1 MSEFIRLDIKYTEN
15 TIRKTKHQ
23 LKKEILEAVESSP
36 ELRKEVRRV
45 FQMAN
50 RRIQNL
56 ERAGL
61 VSWAV
66 KQADK
71 LGIKGYSKFSV
82 KGQDWATIKNEYTRA
97 ISFLQNPNST
107 AEGARQLEKTVR
119 EVVISHNRKF
129 QDDALWNAN
138 KNLLVE
144 RADTVAN
151 QIINNSPYQEQIQEG
166 IWHVIKSVSDDIET
180 EGKVL
185 ANDLQ
190 AGIEKAADNLA
201 GQVDNDL
208 SKTLEA
214 FKRWL

>member
-15 TIRKTKHQ
+15 TIKKTKHQ

-45 FQMAN
+45 FQIAN

-97 ISFLQNPNST
+97 ISFLQNPSST

-119 EVVISHNRKF
+119 EVVIAHNRKF
-129 QDDALWNAN
+129 QDDALWNAH

-190 AGIEKAADNLA
+190 AGIEKAADKLA
-201 GQVDNDL
+201 GQVDNDQ

-214 FKRWL
+214 FKRRL

>member
-1 MSEFIRLDIKYTEN
+1 MSEFIHLDIKYTEN

-23 LKKEILEAVESSP
+23 LKNEILEAVESSP

-82 KGQDWATIKNEYTRA
+82 KGQDWQTIKNEYTRA

-119 EVVISHNRKF
+119 EVVIAHNRKF
-129 QDDALWNAN
+129 QDDALWNAH

-151 QIINNSPYQEQIQEG
+151 EIINNSPYQEQIQEG
-166 IWHVIKSVSDDIET
+166 VWHVIKSVSDEIET

>member
-1 MSEFIRLDIKYTEN
+1 MSEFIHLDIKYTEN

-23 LKKEILEAVESSP
+23 LKKEIVEAVESSP

-82 KGQDWATIKNEYTRA
+82 KGQDWQTIKNEYTRA

-119 EVVISHNRKF
+119 EVVIAHNRKF
-129 QDDALWNAN
+129 QDDKLWNAH

-144 RADTVAN
+144 RADTGAN
-151 QIINNSPYQEQIQEG
+151 QIINNSPYQNQIQEG
-166 IWHVIKSVSDDIET
+166 IWHVIKSVSDEIET

-185 ANDLQ
+185 AKDLQ
-190 AGIEKAADNLA
+190 ASIEKAANNLA

>member
-1 MSEFIRLDIKYTEN
+1 MSEFIHLDIKYTEN

-56 ERAGL
+56 EKAGL

-82 KGQDWATIKNEYTRA
+82 KGQDWQTIKNEYTRA

-119 EVVISHNRKF
+119 EVVVSHNRKF
-129 QDDALWNAN
+129 QDDALWNAH

-166 IWHVIKSVSDDIET
+166 IWHVIKSVSDDIEA

>member
-1 MSEFIRLDIKYTEN
+1 MSEFIHLDIKYTEN

-82 KGQDWATIKNEYTRA
+82 KGQD
-97 ISFLQNPNST
+97 
-107 AEGARQLEKTVR
+107 
-119 EVVISHNRKF
+119 
-129 QDDALWNAN
+129 
-138 KNLLVE
+138 
-144 RADTVAN
+144 
-151 QIINNSPYQEQIQEG
+151 
-166 IWHVIKSVSDDIET
+166 
-180 EGKVL
+180 
-185 ANDLQ
+185 
-190 AGIEKAADNLA
+190 
-201 GQVDNDL
+201 
-208 SKTLEA
+208 
-214 FKRWL
+214 

>member
-23 LKKEILEAVESSP
+23 LKREILEAVESSP

-82 KGQDWATIKNEYTRA
+82 KGQDWQTIKNEYTRA

-119 EVVISHNRKF
+119 EVVIAHHRKF
-129 QDDALWNAN
+129 QDDALWNAH

-151 QIINNSPYQEQIQEG
+151 EIINNSPYQEQIQEG
-166 IWHVIKSVSDDIET
+166 IWHVIKSVSDEIET

-201 GQVDNDL
+201 GQVDSEL

>member
-1 MSEFIRLDIKYTEN
+1 MAEFIHLDIKYTEN

-23 LKKEILEAVESSP
+23 LKREILEAVESSP

-56 ERAGL
+56 EKAGL

-82 KGQDWATIKNEYTRA
+82 KGQDWQTIKNEYTRA

-119 EVVISHNRKF
+119 EVVIAHNRKF
-129 QDDALWNAN
+129 QDDALWNAH

-151 QIINNSPYQEQIQEG
+151 QVINNSPYQEQIQEG
-166 IWHVIKSVSDDIET
+166 IWHVIKSVSDEIET

-190 AGIEKAADNLA
+190 ASIEKAADNLA
-201 GQVDNDL
+201 GQVDNEL

>member
-82 KGQDWATIKNEYTRA
+82 KGQDWQTIKNEYTRA

-119 EVVISHNRKF
+119 EVVIAHNRKF
-129 QDDALWNAN
+129 QDDALWNAH

-144 RADTVAN
+144 RANTVAN
-151 QIINNSPYQEQIQEG
+151 EIINNSPYQEQIQEG
-166 IWHVIKSVSDDIET
+166 IWHVIKSVSDEIET

-201 GQVDNDL
+201 GQVDSEL

>member
-1 MSEFIRLDIKYTEN
+1 MSEFIHLDIKYTEN

-23 LKKEILEAVESSP
+23 LKKEIVEAVESSP

-82 KGQDWATIKNEYTRA
+82 KGQDWQTIKNEYTRA

-119 EVVISHNRKF
+119 EVVIAHNRKF
-129 QDDALWNAN
+129 QDDKLWNAHTT
-138 KNLLVE
+138 LLVE
-144 RADTVAN
+144 RTDTVAN
-151 QIINNSPYQEQIQEG
+151 QIINNSPYQNQIQEG
-166 IWHVIKSVSDDIET
+166 IWHVIKSVSDEIET

-190 AGIEKAADNLA
+190 ASIEKAANNIA
-201 GQVDNDL
+201 GQVDNEL

>member
-1 MSEFIRLDIKYTEN
+1 MSEFIHLDIKYTEN

-82 KGQDWATIKNEYTRA
+82 KGQDWQTIKNEYTRA

-119 EVVISHNRKF
+119 EVVMAHNRKF
-129 QDDALWNAN
+129 QDDALWNAH

-166 IWHVIKSVSDDIET
+166 IWHVIKSVSDEIET

-201 GQVDNDL
+201 DQVDNEL

-214 FKRWL
+214 FRKWL

>member
-82 KGQDWATIKNEYTRA
+82 KGQDWQTIKNEYTRA

-119 EVVISHNRKF
+119 EVVIAHNRKF
-129 QDDALWNAN
+129 QDDALWNAH

-144 RADTVAN
+144 RANTVAN
-151 QIINNSPYQEQIQEG
+151 EIINNSPYQEQIQEG
-166 IWHVIKSVSDDIET
+166 IWHVIKSVSDEIET

-185 ANDLQ
+185 ANVLQ

-201 GQVDNDL
+201 GQVDSEL

>member
-82 KGQDWATIKNEYTRA
+82 KGQDWQTIKNEYTRA

-119 EVVISHNRKF
+119 EVVIAHNRKF
-129 QDDALWNAN
+129 QDDALWNAH

-151 QIINNSPYQEQIQEG
+151 QIINNSP
-166 IWHVIKSVSDDIET
+166 
-180 EGKVL
+180 
-185 ANDLQ
+185 
-190 AGIEKAADNLA
+190 
-201 GQVDNDL
+201 
-208 SKTLEA
+208 
-214 FKRWL
+214 

>member
-1 MSEFIRLDIKYTEN
+1 
-15 TIRKTKHQ
+15 
-23 LKKEILEAVESSP
+23 
-36 ELRKEVRRV
+36 
-45 FQMAN
+45 MAN

-129 QDDALWNAN
+129 QDDALWNAH

-151 QIINNSPYQEQIQEG
+151 EIINNSPYQEQIQEG
-166 IWHVIKSVSDDIET
+166 IWHVIKSVSDEIET

-201 GQVDNDL
+201 GQVDSEL

>member
-1 MSEFIRLDIKYTEN
+1 MSEFIHLDIKYTEN

-82 KGQDWATIKNEYTRA
+82 KGQDWQTIKNEYTRA

-119 EVVISHNRKF
+119 EVVMAHNRKF
-129 QDDALWNAN
+129 QDDALWNAH

-166 IWHVIKSVSDDIET
+166 IWHVIKSVSDEIET

-201 GQVDNDL
+201 GQVDNEL

-214 FKRWL
+214 FRKWL